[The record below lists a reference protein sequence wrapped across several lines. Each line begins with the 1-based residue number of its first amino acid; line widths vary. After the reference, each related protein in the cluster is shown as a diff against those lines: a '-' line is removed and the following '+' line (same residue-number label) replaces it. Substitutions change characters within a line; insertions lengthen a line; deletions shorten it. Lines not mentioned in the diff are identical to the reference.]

1 MNLPRRLIA
10 ALAACFLLASCATSP
25 PPVTAPPK
33 PLPAEFGVRCPSPPP
48 APPMRGDVDPVA
60 EALKGMYDL
69 YALCAGRVVER
80 LLWDEQEAQR

>member
-1 MNLPRRLIA
+1 
-10 ALAACFLLASCATSP
+10 
-25 PPVTAPPK
+25 
-33 PLPAEFGVRCPSPPP
+33 
-48 APPMRGDVDPVA
+48 MRGDVDPVA